1 MRALDQKFL
10 DNCPSEFKPTLYHCY
25 VEDTFVFFAV
35 GRKLI
40 SSCLIVITVM
50 KISIFAAELAN
61 EIKLQ
66 FLDALITLNNKLL
79 H

>member
-40 SSCLIVITVM
+40 NSCLIVITVM
-50 KISIFAAELAN
+50 KISILRLN
-61 EIKLQ
+61 WPMKLNYN
-66 FLDALITLNNKLL
+66 FLMLL
-79 H
+79 LR